1 MTVREGYKLLKRIHA
16 IQGNWEIYLGF
27 EHRGVLQA
35 TSIERIAFDKD
46 TKRLLFLGAVQ
57 QPKKDALKDM
67 KLILKGK

>member
-1 MTVREGYKLLKRIHA
+1 MSANGQR
-16 IQGNWEIYLGF
+16 YLGF

-35 TSIERIAFDKD
+35 TSIEKIAFDKD